1 MKIYSVETINDFSE
15 FYITIEGQKKNGW
28 TLVEVLPST
37 DQSEGFILLFTKDDY
52 TLNIA
57 S

>member
-15 FYITIEGQKKNGW
+15 FYITIEKQKKAGW
-28 TLVEVLPST
+28 TLVDVLPST
-37 DQSEGFILLFTKDDY
+37 DQSEGFILLFAKEDHP
-52 TLNIA
+52 LNIA